1 MQTFNYRGFDIPV
14 PLIMLTGAG
23 PEAFEETANI
33 HIRRVNDLIGYRPDA
48 FVVEIGC
55 GIGKDAM
62 ALTGILDETGRY
74 LGIDIIKMSIEWC
87 QKNITPKHSN
97 FTFVHLDVKDE
108 LHNPLGT
115 EDVSVC
121 RIPVAADSVDVIILH
136 SVFTHLLEDG
146 ISVYLREFSRVLK
159 PESGRVY
166 ATFFVVDEDIRR
178 QIVGSP
184 RTEYS
189 LEFAHPYGDGCWINV
204 PSVPLGA
211 VAYSIEKISQLV
223 VAAGLEFDRPLVRGN
238 WSGCFPGIPG
248 SQQDE
253 VLLRR
258 GDAPASFS
266 AQPSLRETFRRRTRR
281 FFASGLRRLTSS

>member
-1 MQTFNYRGFDIPV
+1 METFSYRGFDIPV
-14 PLIMLTGAG
+14 HLIMLTGGG
-23 PEAFEETANI
+23 PEVFEEIANI

-48 FVVEIGC
+48 FVIEIGC

-62 ALTGILDETGRY
+62 ALTGILGETGRY

-87 QKNITPKHSN
+87 QENITPKHPN
-97 FTFVHLDVKDE
+97 FTFVHYDVKDE

-121 RIPVAADSVDVIILH
+121 RIPVADGSVDIIILH

-146 ISVYLREFSRVLK
+146 ISIYLREFSRVLK

-166 ATFFVVDEDIRR
+166 ASCFVVDEDIRP
-178 QIVGSP
+178 QILGSP

-189 LEFAHPYGDGCWINV
+189 LEFAHPFGDGCWINAL
-204 PSVPLGA
+204 SCPLGA
-211 VAYSIEKISQLV
+211 VAYSMDKIKQLV
-223 VAAGLEFDRPLVRGN
+223 AAAGLEFDRPLVRGN

-253 VLLRR
+253 ILLRR
-258 GDAPASFS
+258 GSTQVSFTGQSAPRGAI
-266 AQPSLRETFRRRTRR
+266 
-281 FFASGLRRLTSS
+281 LRRITSWLAR